1 MIYIQSNTLKSVY
14 WKRDYQYFSAK
25 SPKKEVSWIK
35 AQNPNKLSIPAAF
48 QSWDYHVMM
57 TVLRHSKVAYHEIPF
72 GRKQITL
79 SLGQIWLSDQNR
91 CTPEKNGT
99 LHAHGIGTKMFRN
112 ENRFVSCVHI
122 EALLAQS
129 DLFGRSP
136 IYTHVHGLYINYW
149 FSLFT
154 CILLSLCQ

>member
-1 MIYIQSNTLKSVY
+1 MIYMQPNTLTSVY

-57 TVLRHSKVAYHEIPF
+57 TVLRNSKVAYHEIPF

-91 CTPEKNGT
+91 CTPEKNGYCT
-99 LHAHGIGTKMFRN
+99 HMVLRLKCFAMRIF
-112 ENRFVSCVHI
+112 ESCAYI
-122 EALLAQS
+122 EALLPQS

-154 CILLSLCQ
+154 GILLSLCQ